1 VTAFGHDRCYNSGS
15 KGGTITPIRYKHGCK
30 GACVRLALTII
41 ILPIVLLALA
51 SAAMLVL
58 PAPNFIFFQL
68 GIAAQEWAP
77 WFLLVLLVSLG
88 LLFGFAPPTG
98 LARLLNRLVGFGA
111 MLSFIVIAGMLVRGL
126 MTDLRV
132 RSNQPTVVAAGPG
145 TFRLSQ
151 FALGDPAP
159 QGLLRE
165 QNTVY
170 AEVAGE
176 SLLVDVYVPPT
187 APVNAPALIVVHGGS
202 WRGGT
207 KGDIPAWNRWAA
219 GQGYVVFDVSYRLAP
234 QAQFPAAVSDVKCAI
249 GYVRRNA
256 EQFGIDPQRLGLV
269 GRSAGAQLVLIA
281 AYSDATIAPSCDAPD
296 TSVRAVVSYYAPT
309 RLDYYN
315 VIKPELAPGALDDYL
330 GGPPEAHAEAYR
342 QARPA
347 NWVGQNT
354 PATLLLHGGRDQF
367 IRPIDAD
374 LMADALEQA
383 NRPFTMIELPLANHG
398 FDFNLNGVSNQQVQP
413 YVAQFLAE
421 ALQ

>member
-1 VTAFGHDRCYNSGS
+1 MR
-15 KGGTITPIRYKHGCK
+15 I
-30 GACVRLALTII
+30 ALTAIM
-41 ILPIVLLALA
+41 LPIVLLALV

-77 WFLLVLLVSLG
+77 WFLLVLLVG
-88 LLFGFAPPTG
+88 VGVLFGLAPPNGLWRLINRLTG
-98 LARLLNRLVGFGA
+98 LVAII
-111 MLSFIVIAGMLVRGL
+111 SFFVIAGMLVRGL
-126 MTDLRV
+126 LTDLRV
-132 RSNQPTVVAAGPG
+132 RSNQPAVVDAGAG
-145 TFRLSQ
+145 SFRLTQ
-151 FALGDPAP
+151 FALGDAAP
-159 QGLLRE
+159 QGVLRE

-176 SLLVDVYVPPT
+176 SLLVDIYVPPT
-187 APVNAPALIVVHGGS
+187 APVNAPALVVVHGGS
-202 WRGGT
+202 WRGGG

-219 GQGYVVFDVSYRLAP
+219 VQGYVVFDISYRLAP

-256 EQFGIDPQRLGLV
+256 ERFGVDPQRLGLV
-269 GRSAGAQLVLIA
+269 GRSAGAQLALIA

-296 TSVRAVVSYYAPT
+296 ASVRAVVSYYAPT

-347 NWVGQNT
+347 TWVNQNT

-367 IRPIDAD
+367 IRPLDAD
-374 LMADALEQA
+374 VVADALAQA
-383 NRPFTMIELPLANHG
+383 NRPYTMIELPLANHG
-398 FDFNLNGVSNQQVQP
+398 FDFNLHGVSNQQVQP
-413 YVAQFLAE
+413 YVMRFLAQT
-421 ALQ
+421 LQ